1 MASILKVDAL
11 QGVTAAGSIL
21 VTGEGNSTTTNL
33 QQGLAKCFVL
43 QVNSSSSFTTRSSFN
58 LASTTDNADGD
69 TTYALTSA
77 MSSDDFVVVH
87 GIGDNANQDK
97 ILANLTQADGSQT
110 SASQYRVTAR
120 DISTGSY
127 GSVASH
133 GSCVMGDLA

>member
-1 MASILKVDAL
+1 MSEILVNKL
-11 QGVTAAGSIL
+11 TGTSTAGSIL
-21 VTGEGNSTTTNL
+21 VTGEGNSTTTSL
-33 QQGLAKCFVL
+33 QQGLSKCFVL

>member
-1 MASILKVDAL
+1 MAGKIIADTLEHS
-11 QGVTAAGSIL
+11 TAGSL
-21 VTGEGNSTTTNL
+21 DTSYVVNGS
-33 QQGLAKCFVL
+33 AKCFVL
-43 QVNSSSSFTTRSSFN
+43 QVNSASSFTTRSSFN

-69 TTYALTSA
+69 TTYTLTSA

-110 SASQYRVTAR
+110 SASQYQVTAR

-127 GSVASH
+127 ASVASH
-133 GSCVMGDLA
+133 GSCVLGDLA

>member
-1 MASILKVDAL
+1 MSEIKVDNLTGKTSA
-11 QGVTAAGSIL
+11 GDITVTSEGGAATQS
-21 VTGEGNSTTTNL
+21 L

-43 QVNSSSSFTTRSSFN
+43 QVNSASSFTTRSSFN

-69 TTYALTSA
+69 TTYTLTSS

-87 GIGDNANQDK
+87 GVGDNANQDK
-97 ILANLTQADGSQT
+97 FCANLTQADGSQT
-110 SASQYRVTAR
+110 AANQYRVTSR

-133 GSCVMGDLA
+133 SSCVMGDLA

>member
-1 MASILKVDAL
+1 MSEILVNKL
-11 QGVTAAGSIL
+11 TGTSTAGSIL

-43 QVNSSSSFTTRSSFN
+43 QVNSASSFTTRSSFN

>member
-1 MASILKVDAL
+1 MSEIKTDKLT
-11 QGVTAAGSIL
+11 GTSTAGSIL
-21 VTGEGNSTTTNL
+21 VTGEGNSTTTSL

-43 QVNSSSSFTTRSSFN
+43 QVNSASSFTTRSCFN

-69 TTYALTSA
+69 TTYTLTSA

-87 GIGDNANQDK
+87 GVGDNANQDK
-97 ILANLTQADGSQT
+97 FCANLTQADGSQT
-110 SASQYRVTAR
+110 ATNQYRVTSR

-133 GSCVMGDLA
+133 SSCVVGSLA